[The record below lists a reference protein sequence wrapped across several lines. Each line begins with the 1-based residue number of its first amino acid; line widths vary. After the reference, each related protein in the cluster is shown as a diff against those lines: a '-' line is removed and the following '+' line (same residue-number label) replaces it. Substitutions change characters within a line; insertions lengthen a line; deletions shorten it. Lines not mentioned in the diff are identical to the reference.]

1 MSRRKPTPGY
11 IALMKK
17 LQENA
22 IQESDQV
29 NTEKMHDA
37 IKKKTDAEYQESINK
52 IQDNKNNK
60 TKVQKEFSQFR
71 YQTKTDIL
79 ENVLSAIVQKSL
91 PDTIHE
97 VNFVDSIVRDF
108 VEQEGTYELLDSMEQ
123 KTALLSEM
131 SIMINEA
138 YDEAVEDAD
147 AKDPDTYIASEDPT
161 NALIAKID
169 GDEGMADITDTIKTK
184 VSRATQEFI
193 EKNVI
198 DQQDI
203 KDTLA
208 DAKERIAKVK
218 TGDDE
223 LDEEIREEQTR
234 MTKKKIKAISRRQG
248 GVFEQ
253 LVRNM
258 SESIIKNELLK
269 EQYTMDNGQINM
281 ESIVT
286 RATCVYTLL
295 ETVNTL
301 KIKPM
306 DAAAIEKYI
315 TFED

>member
-11 IALMKK
+11 IALMQK

-22 IQESDQV
+22 IHEADEA
-29 NTEKMHDA
+29 NTEKLHDT

-52 IQDNKNNK
+52 IQDNKKNK
-60 TKVQKEFSQFR
+60 DKVQKEYAQFR
-71 YQTKTDIL
+71 YQVKSDIL

-91 PDTIHE
+91 PETIHE
-97 VNFVDSIVRDF
+97 TNFVNSIVRDF
-108 VEQEGTYELLDSMEQ
+108 VEQEGALNLLDNMSE

-131 SIMINEA
+131 AISINEA
-138 YDEAVEDAD
+138 YDEEIEDVD
-147 AKDPDTYIASEDPT
+147 PKEPDTFMANTAPT
-161 NALIAKID
+161 TALISKID
-169 GDEGMADITDTIKTK
+169 GDEGMADITDTIKEK

-208 DAKERIAKVK
+208 DTKERIAQVK

-223 LDEEIREEQTR
+223 LDEEIREEQT
-234 MTKKKIKAISRRQG
+234 TLAKKKIKAISRRQG

-253 LVRNM
+253 LVKNM
-258 SESIIKNELLK
+258 SSSILKNEAIK
-269 EQYTMDNGQINM
+269 ENYTMGNGQINM
-281 ESIVT
+281 ESIVA
-286 RATCVYTLL
+286 RATCVYTML
-295 ETVNTL
+295 EAVNTL

-306 DAAAIEKYI
+306 TADVIENYI
-315 TFED
+315 TFE